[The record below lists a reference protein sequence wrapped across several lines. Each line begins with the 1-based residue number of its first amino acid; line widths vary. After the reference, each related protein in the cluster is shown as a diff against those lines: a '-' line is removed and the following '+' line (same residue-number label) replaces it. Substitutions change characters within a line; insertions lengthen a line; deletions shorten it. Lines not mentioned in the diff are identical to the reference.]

1 MPQELVGH
9 TGLRIGEA
17 RLYLDGPKHLDRI
30 GVEILFEIRS
40 FFVGEIGHPQQAVEQ
55 PDLSL
60 YRIGRDL
67 LERCL
72 INGHPLTLRHVPYF
86 A

>member
-1 MPQELVGH
+1 MTDGPLPRTLKVGRTSIGLVG
-9 TGLRIGEA
+9 
-17 RLYLDGPKHLDRI
+17 LDVALN
-30 GVEILFEIRS
+30 
-40 FFVGEIGHPQQAVEQ
+40 
-55 PDLSL
+55 
-60 YRIGRDL
+60 RIGRDL